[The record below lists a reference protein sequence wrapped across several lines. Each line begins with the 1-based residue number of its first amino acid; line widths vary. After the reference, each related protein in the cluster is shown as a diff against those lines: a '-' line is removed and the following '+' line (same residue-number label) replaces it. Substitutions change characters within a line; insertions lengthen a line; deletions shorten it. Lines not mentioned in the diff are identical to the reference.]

1 MRGKEIAKAQTE
13 NNESWKRNDSRQRIR
28 ITRKKNDKEEIGEPE
43 STKHN
48 ARRCNFMRVETQHSH
63 RCFRLS
69 SNAKRKQQQQ
79 KKSEVK
85 KWARE
90 KCIHSKCIH
99 FQVPILFLFYV
110 FLMSALVFY
119 PLLLF
124 FRFAD
129 GFSQFFFFVSL
140 LFHCISTFFS

>member
-1 MRGKEIAKAQTE
+1 M
-13 NNESWKRNDSRQRIR
+13 
-28 ITRKKNDKEEIGEPE
+28 
-43 STKHN
+43 
-48 ARRCNFMRVETQHSH
+48 
-63 RCFRLS
+63 
-69 SNAKRKQQQQ
+69 
-79 KKSEVK
+79 SE
-85 KWARE
+85 RE

-129 GFSQFFFFVSL
+129 GFSQFFFSVSI
-140 LFHCISTFFS
+140 LFHCISTFFSQPKQRKVSKQNGCVGVTIWQNMNTNSNNFGHVNRFGWTVAASQCIVLFTLDYVFLPYAKRIFSATNES